1 MSNQSAIV
9 LQARMGSM
17 RLPGKTLAPIEG
29 RTILAHCVERLR
41 HRSGLRVIVA
51 TTTSSDDDV
60 LATEAR
66 RLDAP
71 VVRGS
76 VDDVLSRFILAAD
89 TFDLDTMIRATAD
102 NPAVDMDAPRRTLD
116 LLERTSADHVVE
128 HGLPYG
134 TAVEAI
140 SCAALREADAEATE
154 AYDREHVT
162 PFLKRGRRFLA
173 LAALAPAT
181 VRSADLRLTVDTPE
195 DLEFIRRVY
204 AFSTPGHGPAPLNEL
219 IASAALV
226 FDIEGGASGSGTR

>member
-1 MSNQSAIV
+1 MSDQSAIV

-29 RTILAHCVERLR
+29 RTILAHCLERLR

-51 TTTSSDDDV
+51 TTTSADDDV
-60 LATEAR
+60 LASEAR
-66 RLDAP
+66 RLEAP

-76 VDDVLSRFILAAD
+76 VENVLSRFVLAAD
-89 TFDLDTMIRATAD
+89 TFNLATMVRATAD

-116 LLERTSADHVVE
+116 LLERTGSAHVVE

-140 SCAALREADAEATE
+140 ACAALREADAEASD

-173 LAALAPAT
+173 LDALAPAS
-181 VRSADLRLTVDTPE
+181 VRRPELRLTVDTPE
-195 DLEFIRRVY
+195 DLEFVRRVY
-204 AFSTPGHGPAPLNEL
+204 AFASPANGPAPLREL
-219 IASAALV
+219 IAAAALV
-226 FDIEGGASGSGTR
+226 VGVEGGASGTSAR

>member
-1 MSNQSAIV
+1 VSENSAIV

-41 HRSGLRVIVA
+41 YRSGLRVIVA

-66 RLDAP
+66 RLDVP

-76 VDDVLSRFILAAD
+76 VNDVLSRFVLAAD
-89 TFDLDTMIRATAD
+89 TFNLTTMIRATAD

-116 LLERTSADHVVE
+116 LLERTCAAHVVE

-140 SCAALREADAEATE
+140 ACDQLRQAAAEATDP
-154 AYDREHVT
+154 YDREHVT
-162 PFLKRGRRFLA
+162 PFLKRDRRFRA
-173 LAALAPAT
+173 IDALAPAI
-181 VRSADLRLTVDTPE
+181 VRCPMLRLTVDTPE
-195 DLEFIRRVY
+195 DLEFVRRVY
-204 AFSTPGHGPAPLNEL
+204 AFSSPGEGPAPLSEL
-219 IASAALV
+219 IIAAATVVDL
-226 FDIEGGASGSGTR
+226 EGGASGTGAR

>member
-1 MSNQSAIV
+1 VSENSAIV

-41 HRSGLRVIVA
+41 YRSGLRVIVA

-71 VVRGS
+71 VVRGPVS
-76 VDDVLSRFILAAD
+76 DVLARFVLVAD
-89 TFDLDTMIRATAD
+89 TFNLTTLIRATAD

-116 LLERTSADHVVE
+116 LLERTSAAHVVE

-140 SCAALREADAEATE
+140 ACDQLRQAAAEATDP
-154 AYDREHVT
+154 YDREHVT
-162 PFLKRGRRFLA
+162 PFLKRDRRFRA
-173 LAALAPAT
+173 IDALAPAT
-181 VRSADLRLTVDTPE
+181 VRCPSLRLTVDTPE
-195 DLEFIRRVY
+195 DLEFVRRVY
-204 AFSTPGHGPAPLNEL
+204 AFSSPGQGPAPLSEL
-219 IASAALV
+219 ILAAATV
-226 FDIEGGASGSGTR
+226 VDIEGGASGTGAR

>member
-1 MSNQSAIV
+1 VSDQSAIV

-51 TTTSSDDDV
+51 TTISADDDV
-60 LATEAR
+60 LASEAR

-76 VDDVLSRFILAAD
+76 VDDVLSRFVLAAD
-89 TFDLDTMIRATAD
+89 TFNLTTMVRATAD

-116 LLERTSADHVVE
+116 LLERTGAVHVVE

-140 SCAALREADAEATE
+140 DCASLREAEVDATDS
-154 AYDREHVT
+154 YDREHVT

-173 LAALAPAT
+173 LDALAPAT
-181 VRSADLRLTVDTPE
+181 VRCPALRLTVDTPE
-195 DLEFIRRVY
+195 DLEFVRRVY
-204 AFSTPGHGPAPLNEL
+204 ALSSPANGPAPLSEL
-219 IASAALV
+219 IAAAALV
-226 FDIEGGASGSGTR
+226 VDIEGASGTSAR